1 LLAKTAAQRMQM
13 LADPPLS
20 SERRPEQARS
30 HNGSAYDRKSQVGH
44 SKPKN
49 IQAGCKANIPSKLPQ
64 QIGHLPKME

>member
-1 LLAKTAAQRMQM
+1 MLAKTAAQRMQM
-13 LADPPLS
+13 QADPPLS

-30 HNGSAYDRKSQVGH
+30 HNGSEYDRKNQVGYA
-44 SKPKN
+44 KPKN